1 MKWIKDIVTGNIKK
15 LYKYEKE
22 EDNYYK
28 PVKVNNFGVIITLN
42 TKVTIAKVKYYKLNN
57 ILIKLYHI

>member
-28 PVKVNNFGVIITLN
+28 PVKVNNFWSNNYIE
-42 TKVTIAKVKYYKLNN
+42 YKSNN
-57 ILIKLYHI
+57 YKSKIL